1 MVPIVQLNRTCLF
14 ILDPIKVK
22 RKKYYFLLKFQL
34 VFSIKIDEVF
44 STYDT
49 IR

>member
-1 MVPIVQLNRTCLF
+1 MVPIVHLNRTCLF
-14 ILDPIKVK
+14 NFRPNKSETIKVL
-22 RKKYYFLLKFQL
+22 FPIFQL